1 MKLFWASLSPQVTQS
16 RRGLE
21 DDLQEIDCPR
31 AQGKEEMRYE
41 MIKEIIDNTL
51 AEYEA
56 GRGARVRGPN
66 KDFV

>member
-1 MKLFWASLSPQVTQS
+1 M
-16 RRGLE
+16 
-21 DDLQEIDCPR
+21 QEIDCPR

-66 KDFV
+66 KDVV